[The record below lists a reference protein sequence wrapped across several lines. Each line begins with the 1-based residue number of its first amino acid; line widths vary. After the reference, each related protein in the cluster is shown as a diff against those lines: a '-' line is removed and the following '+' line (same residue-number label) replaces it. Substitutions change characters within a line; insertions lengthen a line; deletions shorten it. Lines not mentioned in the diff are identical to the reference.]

1 MIRCNLSRAAAL
13 LVLCALLASPLA
25 AAPKFRSE
33 SSTPAAAEDLFGWLR
48 SGLSLIWSKAGCQV
62 DPFGRCEIA
71 KNGCQVDPFGRCLL
85 DKATSTPVTTK
96 NGCQLDPNGRC
107 IG

>member
-13 LVLCALLASPLA
+13 LVLCTLLASPLA

-33 SSTPAAAEDLFGWLR
+33 SSTTAAADDLFSWLR
-48 SGLSLIWSKAGCQV
+48 GTLSSIWSKNGCQL
-62 DPFGRCEIA
+62 DPFGRCETAKNGCQIDSYGRCLDKA
-71 KNGCQVDPFGRCLL
+71 DTPAKPKNGCQVDPFGRC
-85 DKATSTPVTTK
+85 
-96 NGCQLDPNGRC
+96 

>member
-25 AAPKFRSE
+25 AAPSFRSE
-33 SSTPAAAEDLFGWLR
+33 SFTTAAADDLFGWLR
-48 SGLSLIWSKAGCQV
+48 GALSLIWSKAGCQI
-62 DPFGRCEIA
+62 DP
-71 KNGCQVDPFGRCLL
+71 NGTCGT
-85 DKATSTPVTTK
+85 AK

-107 IG
+107 LDKAETPVNTKNGCQIDPFGRCIG

>member
-48 SGLSLIWSKAGCQV
+48 SGLSLIWSKAGCQI
-62 DPFGRCEIA
+62 DPNGDCGA
-71 KNGCQVDPFGRCLL
+71 GKNGCQVDPFGRCL
-85 DKATSTPVTTK
+85 DKAGTPVNPK
-96 NGCQLDPNGRC
+96 NGCQIDPHGHC

>member
-13 LVLCALLASPLA
+13 LVLCAFLASPLT

-33 SSTPAAAEDLFGWLR
+33 SSTTAAADDFFGRLR
-48 SGLSLIWSKAGCQV
+48 GALSSIWSKNGCQI
-62 DPFGRCEIA
+62 DPFGLCGTA
-71 KNGCQVDPFGRCLL
+71 KNGCQLDPHGRCL
-85 DKATSTPVTTK
+85 DKADTPVNTK

>member
-33 SSTPAAAEDLFGWLR
+33 SSITAAADGLFGWLQ
-48 SGLSLIWSKAGCQV
+48 GALSSIWSKAGCQV
-62 DPFGRCEIA
+62 DPFGQCGTA
-71 KNGCQVDPFGRCLL
+71 KNGCQI
-85 DKATSTPVTTK
+85 
-96 NGCQLDPNGRC
+96 DPNGRC
-107 IG
+107 LDKAETPVNIKNGCQIDPYGRCIG

>member
-1 MIRCNLSRAAAL
+1 MMRCNLLRAAAL

-33 SSTPAAAEDLFGWLR
+33 SSPAAAADDLFGWLR
-48 SGLSLIWSKAGCQV
+48 GAVSSIWSKAGCQI
-62 DPFGRCEIA
+62 DPFGRCETA
-71 KNGCQVDPFGRCLL
+71 KNGCQIDPHGRCL
-85 DKATSTPVTTK
+85 DKVEKTPVSPK
-96 NGCQLDPNGRC
+96 NGCQIDPYGRC

>member
-33 SSTPAAAEDLFGWLR
+33 SSITAAADDLFGRLR
-48 SGLSLIWSKAGCQV
+48 GALSSIWSKAGCQV
-62 DPFGRCEIA
+62 DPFGRCETS
-71 KNGCQVDPFGRCLL
+71 KNGCQIDPFGRCL
-85 DKATSTPVTTK
+85 DKVETPVNPK
-96 NGCQLDPNGRC
+96 NGCQLDPFGRC

>member
-1 MIRCNLSRAAAL
+1 MRFNLLRAAAL

-33 SSTPAAAEDLFGWLR
+33 SFTATTADDLFGWLR
-48 SGLSLIWSKAGCQV
+48 GTLSSIWSKAGCQI
-62 DPFGRCEIA
+62 DPFGRCETA
-71 KNGCQVDPFGRCLL
+71 KNGCQIDPYGRCL
-85 DKATSTPVTTK
+85 DKADTPLNTK

>member
-1 MIRCNLSRAAAL
+1 MMRFNLPRAATL

-33 SSTPAAAEDLFGWLR
+33 SSPTAAEDLFGWLR
-48 SGLSLIWSKAGCQV
+48 GALSLMWS
-62 DPFGRCEIA
+62 
-71 KNGCQVDPFGRCLL
+71 
-85 DKATSTPVTTK
+85 K
-96 NGCQLDPNGRC
+96 NGCQLDPHGRCLDKAATPPVSTKNGCQIDPYGRC